1 MQAYVYKSRRRADT
15 YIFLAARD
23 DFACL
28 PDALRTGLGEL
39 SFVLAVDLVPGRR
52 LALSDPEVVRAN
64 LVQCGF
70 HLQLPPTD
78 ALRAAAVQA
87 GEIDG

>member
-15 YIFLAARD
+15 YIFLAAR
-23 DFACL
+23 L

-87 GEIDG
+87 GEIDD

>member
-1 MQAYVYKSRRRADT
+1 M
-15 YIFLAARD
+15 
-23 DFACL
+23 DF
-28 PDALRTGLGEL
+28 RIGEGWD
-39 SFVLAVDLVPGRR
+39 VHALVPGRR

-87 GEIDG
+87 GEIDD

>member
-1 MQAYVYKSRRRADT
+1 MQAFVYKSRRRADT

-28 PDALRTGLGEL
+28 PEALRSGLGEL

-78 ALRAAAVQA
+78 VLHAAAVQA